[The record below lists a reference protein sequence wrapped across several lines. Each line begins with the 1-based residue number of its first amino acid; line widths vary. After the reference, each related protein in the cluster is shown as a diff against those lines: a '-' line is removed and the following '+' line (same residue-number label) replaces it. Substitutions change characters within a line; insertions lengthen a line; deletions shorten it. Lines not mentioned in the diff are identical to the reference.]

1 MLRFIF
7 LFLFHNERTKFL
19 NTLNKLSETELITL
33 LQNKDEKSFNY
44 LYDNYSG
51 AIYGLI
57 LKIVY
62 DTNYAEE
69 VIQDV
74 FVKIWK
80 NIDQYDA
87 SKGRLYTWMINIARN
102 TAIDYLKSKSYQNE
116 QKNQSISN
124 FVDKDEANSFSLRMD
139 NSDESKT
146 DLIGMNTIIDGLK
159 PEWKELI
166 QLAYFQGYTQV
177 EISEMLDI
185 PIGTVKTRT
194 RNALLELKKL
204 LKDYR

>member
-7 LFLFHNERTKFL
+7 LFLFHNELTKFL